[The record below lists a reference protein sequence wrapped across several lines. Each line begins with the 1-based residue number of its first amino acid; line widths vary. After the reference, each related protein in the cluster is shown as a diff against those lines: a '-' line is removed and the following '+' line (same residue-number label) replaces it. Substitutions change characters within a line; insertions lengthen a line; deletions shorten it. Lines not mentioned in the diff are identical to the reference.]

1 LIAPSPNGAFKLIGD
16 APSSQLFL
24 EDTRTH
30 ARRFVFGVTVQ
41 TMSVLWSPE
50 SSAFVA
56 NDRAASSEEDAYLY
70 NAQTLNRLDLRKL
83 ILAAD
88 KHAARIVS
96 DPNTGHAYVD
106 AISWADAGHVEVM
119 LNGRTDA
126 HGTPE
131 HILPGR
137 CFALRYRVSRAGTV
151 VALSKRTPPAVGCE
165 NMDGFFYGEDGAK

>member
-96 DPNTGHAYVD
+96 DPNTGHAYGVQ
-106 AISWADAGHVEVM
+106 
-119 LNGRTDA
+119 
-126 HGTPE
+126 TPTE
-131 HILPGR
+131 LPNIF
-137 CFALRYRVSRAGTV
+137 C
-151 VALSKRTPPAVGCE
+151 P
-165 NMDGFFYGEDGAK
+165 DGALPFVIGSAGQGPSWRSRNARRLLSVVKIWMAFFTARTARNKTNLIARSHGPLILKRD